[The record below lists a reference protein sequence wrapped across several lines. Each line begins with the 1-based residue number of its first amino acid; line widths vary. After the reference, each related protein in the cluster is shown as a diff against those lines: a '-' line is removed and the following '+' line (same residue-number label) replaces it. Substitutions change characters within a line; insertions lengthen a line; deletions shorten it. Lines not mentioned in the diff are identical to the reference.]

1 MLTPKQNFLET
12 IKKDGDPAYLPVC
25 FEAFRSIG
33 GDPVFQFVRGNRIR
47 GTDSYDRWG
56 TFISF
61 PESQPAAVPIVTE
74 ENQVIQDIERWQDYV
89 HVPDLRANCSAGWET
104 ARKNM
109 AEIPEG
115 CFSMTVMGTGIFE
128 QLHMLLTFENTLMGF
143 LAYPEEMHEIIEV
156 ITEYRL
162 EYMKL
167 IVENLHPEVIMSHD
181 DWGSE
186 RSLFM
191 HPDTWRAFFK
201 EPYRRLYDYLHS
213 EGVMVMHHADSFCEP
228 IAEDM
233 VDIGI
238 DVWQG
243 VLPTNDIPKLS
254 RELDGRLALMGG
266 IGSVIDRAD
275 ATEAEIRAETRRALD
290 AYGGLKNFIPCY
302 TYGGPGTIFP
312 HVLPLIHDEIRR
324 FNSERF
330 GVDI

>member
-12 IKKDGDPAYLPVC
+12 IRRDGRPDCLPVC

-33 GDPVFQFVRGNRIR
+33 GDPVFRFVRGNRIR

-61 PESQPAAVPIVTE
+61 PETQPAAVPIVTP

-89 HVPDLRANCSAGWET
+89 RVPDLRANCSDGWET
-104 ARKNM
+104 SLQNKA
-109 AEIPEG
+109 AISSD

-128 QLHMLLTFENTLMGF
+128 HLHMLMTFEDTLMNF
-143 LAYPEEMHEIIEV
+143 LAYPEEMHEIIAL
-156 ITEYRL
+156 ITDYRL

-167 IVENLHPEVIMSHD
+167 IVEHLHPDVVMSHD

-186 RSLFM
+186 RALFM
-191 HPDTWRAFFK
+191 HPDTWRAVFQ

-213 EGVMVMHHADSFCEP
+213 ENVMVMHHADSFCEP
-228 IAEDM
+228 LVEDM

-243 VLPTNDIPKLS
+243 VLPTNDIPRLTG
-254 RELDGRLALMGG
+254 ELDGRMALMGG

-275 ATEAEIRAETRRALD
+275 AGEAEIRAEVRRALD
-290 AYGGLKNFIPCY
+290 AYGDLKHFIPCY

-312 HVLPLIHDEIRR
+312 HVMPLIHDEIRR
-324 FNSERF
+324 YNRERF
-330 GVDI
+330 GVE